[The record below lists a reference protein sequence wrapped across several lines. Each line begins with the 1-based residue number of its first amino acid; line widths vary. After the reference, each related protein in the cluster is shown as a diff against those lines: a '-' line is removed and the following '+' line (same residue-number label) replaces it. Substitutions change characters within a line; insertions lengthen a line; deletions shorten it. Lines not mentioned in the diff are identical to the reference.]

1 MKKLKSWAGN
11 VVWRPKAVHRP
22 RDEQEIAELVTQV
35 SEDGG
40 RLKPVGSGLSW
51 SDINEVEGQHMLLL
65 ERMTAIDVLAD
76 ARRVRV
82 QGGAAM
88 SEIQKA
94 LTEHHL
100 ALDNIGSIVTQT
112 AAGYTGTGTHGS
124 GTPLLSTFIEEIR
137 LVDGTGRVRELSPA
151 SEPDLF
157 SAARVHLGCLG
168 VVTEITFRCID
179 AFDLEERREIIPFDR
194 VLADLDGY
202 LAENDYVK
210 LWWLPYTDVIQV
222 YLYNRT
228 REQRTTPRPT
238 ELMEEWGMSTYSF
251 SVLLCLSR
259 ALPTLT
265 PAVLRSLQRLYFTPR
280 RRVNR
285 SDRLFNIGKMI
296 PIHNESEY
304 AIPRENAAEAID
316 RLAEIVRGAAPEYWV
331 NFPMEVRFVP
341 GDDIPMSPATGRDS
355 CYLGA
360 YVASSKW
367 TVPYH
372 RDFEELMREYA
383 GRPHWGKLFSRTAD
397 DFAELYPLYRQFDA
411 LRKECDPKRVFR
423 NAFVDKVF
431 GEPEE

>member
-1 MKKLKSWAGN
+1 MEKLRSWAGN
-11 VVWRPKAVHRP
+11 VAWRPKAVHRP

-51 SDINEVEGQHMLLL
+51 SDINEVEGQHLLLL
-65 ERMTAIDVLAD
+65 ERMTAIDVQAD

-82 QGGAAM
+82 QGGAVM
-88 SEIQKA
+88 SDIQRVLA
-94 LTEHHL
+94 EHHL

-124 GTPLLSTFIEEIR
+124 GTPLLSTFIEEMR
-137 LVDGTGRVRELSPA
+137 LVDGTGRVRELSPQ
-151 SEPDLF
+151 STPELF

-179 AFDLEERREIIPFDR
+179 AFDLEERREIISFDR
-194 VLADLDGY
+194 VLADLDRY

-228 REQRTTPRPT
+228 REKRTTPKPT
-238 ELMEEWGMSTYSF
+238 ELMEEWGLSTYSF
-251 SVLLCLSR
+251 SVLLSMSR
-259 ALPTLT
+259 GVPALT
-265 PAVLRSLQRLYFTPR
+265 PAVLRLLQRLYFTPR
-280 RRVNR
+280 LRVNR
-285 SDRLFNIGKMI
+285 GDRLFNIGKMI

-304 AIPRENAAEAID
+304 AIPRGNAAEAID
-316 RLAEIVRGAAPEYWV
+316 RLAGIVRGAAPEYWV
-331 NFPMEVRFVP
+331 NFPVEVRFVP

-367 TVPYH
+367 TGPYH
-372 RDFEELMREYA
+372 RDFEGLMREYA
-383 GRPHWGKLFSRTAD
+383 GRPHWGKLFYRTAN
-397 DFAELYPLYRQFDA
+397 DFAELYPLYKQFDA
-411 LRKECDPKRVFR
+411 LRKECDPKGLFR
-423 NAFVDKVF
+423 NAFVDRVF
-431 GEPEE
+431 GEPEG